1 MSLLELQISQH
12 QPEYHMLGLEIEQQH
27 LWIPV
32 LPRYQFG
39 ETLRLTIAS
48 KDVSIVLEKPK
59 HSSIRNIL
67 KGEIVEIEEQQD
79 RVDIAVKIGSETIW
93 ASISLW
99 SFDEM
104 ALTIGQSVYI
114 QIKTVSL

>member
-1 MSLLELQISQH
+1 MDSRITTLSIREK
-12 QPEYHMLGLEIEQQH
+12 
-27 LWIPV
+27 
-32 LPRYQFG
+32 
-39 ETLRLTIAS
+39 LRLTIAS
-48 KDVSIVLEKPK
+48 KDVSIVLEKPQY
-59 HSSIRNIL
+59 SSIRNIL
-67 KGEIVEIEEQQD
+67 KGEIAEIEEQQD
-79 RVDIAVKIGSETIW
+79 RVDIAVKIGLETIW